1 MIGIMGLGLVH
12 AMGKV
17 GMIETEAE
25 CLLAFLDGLTGT
37 IPTQHDWGGG

>member
-17 GMIETEAE
+17 GMIEAEAE
-25 CLLAFLDGLTGT
+25 CEIGVFRWS
-37 IPTQHDWGGG
+37 DWYNTHTA